1 MSSLDFF
8 HIITIHPPPCT
19 PGSDTQGSAEAK
31 PFWPRAV
38 PGTQRKMLRNSFWSH
53 PRLSPGI
60 CPGRGMGRGPCPTSP
75 LCLIAK
81 PVPLPQM
88 AFFLLLQDVC
98 ASLERVTIESIVTG
112 PASLALA
119 GKALLGDSA
128 TNTPQPVGPT
138 WSSVT
143 STPPVN
149 TAMGQQGKPGAG
161 GHHS

>member
-31 PFWPRAV
+31 PFWLRAV
-38 PGTQRKMLRNSFWSH
+38 PGSQRKTLRNSFWSH

-81 PVPLPQM
+81 PVPRAPNGLLP
-88 AFFLLLQDVC
+88 
-98 ASLERVTIESIVTG
+98 
-112 PASLALA
+112 SLAGCLCIFGTCDNRIDSDGACLPGTCREGSA
-119 GKALLGDSA
+119 GRFCHKHTSA
-128 TNTPQPVGPT
+128 CGPYMEFCHIHAT
-138 WSSVT
+138 CEYS
-143 STPPVN
+143 N
-149 TAMGQQGKPGAG
+149 GTAR
-161 GHHS
+161 